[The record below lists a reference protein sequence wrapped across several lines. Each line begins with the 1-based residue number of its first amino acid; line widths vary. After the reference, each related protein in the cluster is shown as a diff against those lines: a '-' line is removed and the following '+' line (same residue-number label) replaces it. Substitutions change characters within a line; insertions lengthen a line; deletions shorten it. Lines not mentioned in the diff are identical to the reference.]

1 MIGCSEKRKNFGIGA
16 LKNGLYDASRH
27 KAHNF
32 KGEFCKFCAQE
43 LEMIRSIFLKEGKY
57 I

>member
-1 MIGCSEKRKNFGIGA
+1 MDDLGFRT
-16 LKNGLYDASRH
+16 LKSGLYDASRH
-27 KAHNF
+27 KAHNL
-32 KGEFCKFCAQE
+32 KGEFCKFCARE